1 MTSSKSA
8 ERRSLE
14 ELLEYLGRSTVLAFE
29 GSLDEEQYDRILDQ
43 TTEQARTLAAAVRE
57 REGQAGVDRTRQ
69 DVLARIATVIPAPH
83 SDLRV
88 SYHRLVT
95 TVLDRREAA

>member
-8 ERRSLE
+8 ERRRLE
-14 ELLEYLGRSTVLAFE
+14 ELLEYLGRSTFEAFV
-29 GSLDEEQYDRILDQ
+29 GTLDEEQYDRILDQ
-43 TTEQARTLAAAVRE
+43 TTVQARTLAAAVRE

-69 DVLARIATVIPAPH
+69 DVLARIATLIPAPH

-88 SYHRLVT
+88 SYHRLVS
-95 TVLDRREAA
+95 TVLDPHHPA